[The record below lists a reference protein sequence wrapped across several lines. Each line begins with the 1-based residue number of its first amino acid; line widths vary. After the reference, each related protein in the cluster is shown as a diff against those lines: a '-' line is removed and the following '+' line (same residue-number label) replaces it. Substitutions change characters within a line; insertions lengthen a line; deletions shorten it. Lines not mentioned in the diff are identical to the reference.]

1 MRARPSR
8 SRCLVAVLVLS
19 VVGLGALAAGCGG
32 RETNGGSTR
41 EADDE
46 SRQVRAH
53 RARQVAA
60 AWDGS
65 SAAVAW
71 RAGYHPTDEITQ
83 PPREGLHTKDDRQ
96 AYRDRSFALRGKLP
110 PTGAKEG
117 QVAFAEGRALTRPLE
132 AAKESYGALVRSGA
146 KPRLTVTGA
155 KLGEMTVVTSRGPA
169 TVPAWLFSLRGYD
182 TPLKQ
187 AAVTASGLPRS
198 PVEPVAGPS
207 TRLGGLVRSAV
218 DARAVTVIASHG
230 ACDDGAV
237 VDVTETSGSVVLSAS
252 VRGRRAGLCTKQAVL
267 QQVTVQLGR
276 PVGDRVLLDAHTGR
290 PVPYRPWVARLQVG
304 EEAAS

>member
-8 SRCLVAVLVLS
+8 SRNLVAVLALS
-19 VVGLGALAAGCGG
+19 VAGLVALAAGCGG

-46 SRQVRAH
+46 SREARAH

-65 SAAVAW
+65 GAAAAW
-71 RAGYHPTDEITQ
+71 RAGYHPTGEVIQ

-110 PTGAKEG
+110 AAATKKG
-117 QVAFAEGRALTRPLE
+117 QVSFAEGGALARPLE
-132 AAKESYGALVRSGA
+132 AAEESYEALVRSGA
-146 KPRLTVTGA
+146 EPRLTVTGA

-169 TVPAWLFSLRGYD
+169 TVPAWLFSLKGYD

-198 PVEPVAGPS
+198 PVKPVAGPS

-218 DARAVTVIASHG
+218 DARSVTVIAAHG
-230 ACDDGAV
+230 VCDDGAV

-252 VRGRRAGLCTKQAVL
+252 VRGRRAGLCTKQAML
-267 QQVTVQLGR
+267 QRVTVQLGR

-290 PVPYRPWVARLQVG
+290 PVPYRPWGAHLQAGDGVR
-304 EEAAS
+304 